1 MPNPTDDTSSTQAAA
16 ELPHTT
22 DVSVIIPVYNCEK
35 FIEETIGSVRDQTI
49 GQGRYE
55 IVAVDDGSTDSSLS
69 ILTELAE
76 ERSDLHVFT
85 IPNSGSAA
93 APRNRGVE
101 AAVGR
106 YLFFLDADDKLAPD
120 ALERLVETADATGSG
135 VVLCKLG
142 AFGEGKVPRAV
153 PSRPFGKSSYA
164 VDFIESKANST
175 LSVQKLFRRSIV
187 EEHNIRFPLGFA
199 IGEDQPFALKA
210 FLHSP
215 HVSILADKPYYWL
228 RARGDGTNITS
239 KGQTPRKHLDRIS
252 SLITAIVEN
261 TEPGLRRDVLLR
273 RPLVGRAGTLAVF
286 GRKMLPAHGR
296 AEREEMLAIF
306 RNQINGLWNRNIRKY
321 GAVSSQVLVDL
332 VIRND
337 LDEIERVS
345 ELLRTKGHL
354 PLNFDW
360 EDSEFTYVPTS
371 GAPIGDL
378 NITLDAHLSRTRYNK
393 QNIELAGYVGI
404 QGASEAPYSAE
415 ILMRHRD
422 SGTDVP
428 FNLDAAQVGTGP
440 HGVRT
445 RFRVSLDSNDFPEF
459 GVWDTFIRARWGT
472 KTLVENFGHSKSKSV
487 DTQPVLLGS
496 PTHAA
501 ALFTPS
507 GTFALDVGP
516 TAINLSRDHHIR
528 PRRVGRFV
536 VGRDEITELNGV
548 HSDLISATVR
558 SKESGK
564 TTEVRMVKHQ
574 GTRASVVVPRAVTKR
589 GPYTIFLHDADDKA
603 VKVTAGRTKTGS

>member
-1 MPNPTDDTSSTQAAA
+1 
-16 ELPHTT
+16 
-22 DVSVIIPVYNCEK
+22 
-35 FIEETIGSVRDQTI
+35 
-49 GQGRYE
+49 
-55 IVAVDDGSTDSSLS
+55 
-69 ILTELAE
+69 
-76 ERSDLHVFT
+76 
-85 IPNSGSAA
+85 
-93 APRNRGVE
+93 
-101 AAVGR
+101 
-106 YLFFLDADDKLAPD
+106 
-120 ALERLVETADATGSG
+120 
-135 VVLCKLG
+135 
-142 AFGEGKVPRAV
+142 
-153 PSRPFGKSSYA
+153 
-164 VDFIESKANST
+164 
-175 LSVQKLFRRSIV
+175 
-187 EEHNIRFPLGFA
+187 
-199 IGEDQPFALKA
+199 
-210 FLHSP
+210 
-215 HVSILADKPYYWL
+215 DKPYYWM
-228 RARGDGTNITS
+228 RARRDGKNITS

-378 NITLDAHLSRTRYNK
+378 NIPLDAHLSRPRYNK

-536 VGRDEITELNGV
+536 VGR
-548 HSDLISATVR
+548 
-558 SKESGK
+558 
-564 TTEVRMVKHQ
+564 
-574 GTRASVVVPRAVTKR
+574 
-589 GPYTIFLHDADDKA
+589 
-603 VKVTAGRTKTGS
+603 